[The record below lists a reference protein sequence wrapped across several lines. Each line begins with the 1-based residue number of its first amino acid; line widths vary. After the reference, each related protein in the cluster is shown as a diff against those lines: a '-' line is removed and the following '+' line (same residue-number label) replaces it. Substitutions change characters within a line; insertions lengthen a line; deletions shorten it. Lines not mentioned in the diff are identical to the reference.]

1 MIDDDSAEILEEGQA
16 LSGYF
21 DALLGVNS
29 VKKEDLELEK
39 AKPFEVVTDSQS
51 FVFQDDNKV
60 ADLTVVEPAIVMPLP
75 QVQELDVSIEEIDV
89 DDAVALAVIEADLDV
104 LSGTLPEVLEE
115 IETAVITAGNELD
128 VASTEFDSVVP
139 IWARQEFQC
148 VSFMVQGL
156 QLIMP
161 LAGLNQIYAL
171 QEHRVKAIFGQA
183 DWFLGMMKFME
194 RNIHVLDVMRWLL
207 PEDAQPLDKENQ
219 TGIGLQHEFVL
230 ALEGSSWGIV
240 CNSLGFSEFLKSD
253 DVNWHNKD
261 PKRPW
266 LAGVVVDKMCGLI
279 DPEQLVKFL
288 NAESRGL
295 SIK

>member
-29 VKKEDLELEK
+29 VQKEELELEK
-39 AKPFEVVTDSQS
+39 TQFFEVVTDNQS

-60 ADLTVVEPAIVMPLP
+60 ADLAVVEPAIVMPLP
-75 QVQELDVSIEEIDV
+75 KVQELDASIKEIDV
-89 DDAVALAVIEADLDV
+89 DDVVASTVIEVDLDI
-104 LSGTLPEVLEE
+104 LPGILPEAFEE
-115 IETAVITAGNELD
+115 IETAVITAGSELD
-128 VASTEFDSVVP
+128 APSIELDSVVP
-139 IWARQEFQC
+139 TWARQEFQC

-161 LAGLNQIYAL
+161 LSGLNQIYAL

-183 DWFLGMMKFME
+183 DWFIGMMKFME
-194 RNIHVLDVMRWLL
+194 KNIHVLDMMHWLL
-207 PEDAQPLDKENQ
+207 PEGTQPLGKVNQ
-219 TGIGLQHEFVL
+219 TDTGLQHEFVL
-230 ALEGSSWGIV
+230 ALEGSSWGVV
-240 CNSLGFSEFLKSD
+240 CNGLGFSEFLKSD

-266 LAGVVVDKMCGLI
+266 LAGVVVNKMCGLI